1 VRASYTGVTAVAY
14 QIQESLLDDLFKS
27 FVTAVLLVGIVMM
40 IALRSITCG
49 LLAMLPNVF
58 PTVLLFGSMGLA
70 GRPVDIGSVMTAS
83 VALGIAVDGTFHFLK
98 WYVHSLNQGDSR
110 ETAIQV
116 AYQRC
121 GRALVQTTIICAC
134 GLLVFTLS
142 GFLPARNFAW
152 MLLLMLVTA
161 LFGDLVLLPALLSGG
176 LGRIL
181 HRINRPRAEVTITPE
196 PLLISPTP
204 AEPSV
209 AETPNAVKDLS

>member
-1 VRASYTGVTAVAY
+1 
-14 QIQESLLDDLFKS
+14 
-27 FVTAVLLVGIVMM
+27 
-40 IALRSITCG
+40 
-49 LLAMLPNVF
+49 
-58 PTVLLFGSMGLA
+58 
-70 GRPVDIGSVMTAS
+70 
-83 VALGIAVDGTFHFLK
+83 
-98 WYVHSLNQGDSR
+98 LNQGDSR

-161 LFGDLVLLPALLSGG
+161 LLGDLVLLPALLCGG

-181 HRINRPRAEVTITPE
+181 HRINRPRCEVAITPD
-196 PLLISPTP
+196 PTALSPAP
-204 AEPSV
+204 ADESV
-209 AETPNAVKDLS
+209 WETPR